1 MPFLCHLTDC
11 LLSFFGVNMELDL
24 GRSWSMAPQWTQWFS
39 FFPFFFLLSVKPW
52 FFIFFIFIFYQLEA
66 NYFTILQWFLSYI
79 DMNQPWIYMC
89 SPSRSPLPP
98 PHSGFLWDISES
110 ERERSEFQ
118 LQKVRKRAVGKGSG
132 LLQSFTKDVWF
143 LHFEI
148 EA

>member
-1 MPFLCHLTDC
+1 
-11 LLSFFGVNMELDL
+11 
-24 GRSWSMAPQWTQWFS
+24 
-39 FFPFFFLLSVKPW
+39 
-52 FFIFFIFIFYQLEA
+52 
-66 NYFTILQWFLSYI
+66 
-79 DMNQPWIYMC
+79 MC
-89 SPSRSPLPP
+89 SPSQSPLPP